1 MPDHAKLQ
9 KAVAAAKENNLPVQP
24 PKCPS
29 CDKSGLTMLVT
40 LYAALPPQYFRPG
53 ESDWIQLADMLD
65 QQSYLAG
72 RPLQASQYVL
82 RRMRAGW
89 LYVYYPE
96 DPSWEIYTVQPDG
109 RMQRMAP
116 DLAGAMGGH
125 PATCSR
131 LANTPDALLLT
142 IAEPTKRPT
151 AWIGFSDARWT
162 KRVRDNVAKDPA
174 AFHMK
179 KIMPKKVCESTVMA
193 NMGPLSLI
201 GDGLLKNQVMGF
213 QQRVDRRT
221 LLVEAYS
228 RPAPCTEASLLN
240 VMKRN
245 NAPYKIEGLL
255 LPLEDDIGIATQLNY
270 YRNCALADIMGNTDG
285 KGKPYTDADRDLMAT
300 AGLIE
305 STPFGNQKGKVE
317 AMLDTQAYKKYLES
331 YHRCADASADFDKRS
346 ADYIAWMQF
355 VPQRRHPELFD
366 PKDKQ
371 MGALLGHCVANMF
384 EGSGVSKD
392 EFDKV
397 LLAQLTLDTV
407 SAQQLFWRGIAA
419 NQDDLLTLL
428 SPHKGKVGEGA
439 KMYVE
444 GREQI
449 AFLSEVRELKNE
461 AAHLNAES
469 AKRLMQAVGARARQ
483 LLKANPKLY
492 RQTFRRIQAAALTAE
507 DVAFIQVPG
516 KGGAS
521 ALIASLRRKQ
531 GEAVDK
537 GLSVGTSKTP
547 YNRPLPADAVP
558 DGMKSQAGGKIMTK
572 VPKTTKQID
581 EYFDVLGKEWR
592 KGETMP
598 AQFNKI
604 AEIADVTHALPEHE
618 VFKMK
623 EDLSL
628 TGAKVYAA
636 ASAGLAVLRIFSL
649 AQSVNELGVDISEAQ
664 SGDAN
669 WKRLTKDLMEASASA
684 IAIWQAG
691 YELKYVAEQIAHQGV
706 KTAEYYRLSAIAGR
720 LVLAVSVIEGTA
732 GILDGAQLWR
742 EGDRVAGGLKMT
754 AGGTSAASGAAYY
767 LYTRMVAK
775 AALRGM
781 AERAAITTMG
791 EAAAGLAAAGEAAAV
806 GAEVSVEAPPLA
818 MWIGIASAVLTA
830 TSWGFSYLAD
840 HFTTSPFEKWA
851 SRSLLRKNQTSDWGN
866 AYATTRQQLD
876 ALLRLFY
883 SVKLEKAS
891 AFGNPNA
898 MKIEI
903 PVFGD
908 ATEMD
913 IQVKAPK
920 SSGQGVIA
928 RYQLNGAGRSKASA
942 KEFHLENVIH
952 SPAAA
957 QVHAQASLEGDGLS
971 ILIWIGEGSSLQANT
986 IKNALTDAILPGAGV
1001 YRTAKALIQGVPAA
1015 EVQYWPNRA
1024 AYKDFVVDGRSADE
1038 VAESKEKEP
1047 AHG

>member
-53 ESDWIQLADMLD
+53 ESDWIQEAGMLD

-96 DPSWEIYTVQPDG
+96 DSSWEIYTVQPDG

-142 IAEPTKRPT
+142 IADPTKRPT

-162 KRVRDNVAKDPA
+162 KSVRDNVAKDPA

-201 GDGLLKNQVMGF
+201 GDGVLKNQVMGF

-228 RPAPCTEASLLN
+228 RPAPCTEASLMN

-245 NAPYKIEGLL
+245 NAPYKIDGLL

-285 KGKPYTDADRDLMAT
+285 KGKPYTDAERDLMAT

-305 STPFGNQKGKVE
+305 GTPFGDQKEKVE
-317 AMLDTQAYKKYLES
+317 SKLNKDKYANYLAK
-331 YHRCADASADFDKRS
+331 YRRCTDAAADFDKRS
-346 ADYIAWMQF
+346 ADYVAWMQF
-355 VPQRRHPELFD
+355 LPARRHPEVFD
-366 PKDKQ
+366 AKDTT
-371 MGALLGHCVANMF
+371 MAAHLGHCVANMF
-384 EGSGVSKD
+384 EGCGINND
-392 EFDKV
+392 EFQKV
-397 LLAQLTLDTV
+397 LLPQLRLDTTD
-407 SAQQLFWRGIAA
+407 SNRLFWRGVAA
-419 NQDDLLTLL
+419 NQEDLLDKLL
-428 SPHKGKVGEGA
+428 PHKGKVGEGS
-439 KMYVE
+439 KMYIE
-444 GREQI
+444 ARDQI
-449 AFLSEVRELKNE
+449 ANLKKIRELKNE
-461 AAHLNAES
+461 AAHLNSEN
-469 AKRLMQAVGARARQ
+469 AKRLMQVVSGRMRQ
-483 LLKANPKLY
+483 LLKADPKLY

-507 DVAFIQVPG
+507 DVAILQVKV
-516 KGGAS
+516 KGGA
-521 ALIASLRRKQ
+521 AGLLAHLRRAN
-531 GEAVDK
+531 GDGK
-537 GLSVGTSKTP
+537 GLSVGTTKTA
-547 YNRPLPADAVP
+547 YNRPLPAETLP
-558 DGMKSQAGGKIMTK
+558 DNLKGKPGGKVMTT
-572 VPKTTKQID
+572 VPKTAKQLD
-581 EYFDVLGKEWR
+581 EYLEVLVAQWPKGKP
-592 KGETMP
+592 MP
-598 AQFNKI
+598 AQFGK
-604 AEIADVTHALPEHE
+604 VT
-618 VFKMK
+618 
-623 EDLSL
+623 
-628 TGAKVYAA
+628 AA
-636 ASAGLAVLRIFSL
+636 
-649 AQSVNELGVDISEAQ
+649 
-664 SGDAN
+664 
-669 WKRLTKDLMEASASA
+669 
-684 IAIWQAG
+684 
-691 YELKYVAEQIAHQGV
+691 
-706 KTAEYYRLSAIAGR
+706 AGR
-720 LVLAVSVIEGTA
+720 LVMAVSIIEGSLGIWDATKLWKDGDRGAARAKTASGVA
-732 GILDGAQLWR
+732 GI
-742 EGDRVAGGLKMT
+742 
-754 AGGTSAASGAAYY
+754 ASGVAYY
-767 LYTRMVAK
+767 AYTRMLAK
-775 AALRGM
+775 AALEGL
-781 AERAAITTMG
+781 AKRAATTAVG
-791 EAAAGLAAAGEAAAV
+791 EAAAGLAVAGEAAAV
-806 GAEVSVEAPPLA
+806 GAEVSAEVPPVA
-818 MWIGIASAVLTA
+818 MWIGIASGVLTVA
-830 TSWGFSYLAD
+830 SWGFGFWSD
-840 HFTTSPFEKWA
+840 HLVTSPFAKWA
-851 SRSLLRKNQTSDWGN
+851 DRSLLGAHSRDWGAPYSN
-866 AYATTRQQLD
+866 THQQLD

-891 AFGNPNA
+891 AFGNPDA
-898 MKIEI
+898 IKIEI

-908 ATEMD
+908 ASEMD

-920 SSGQGVIA
+920 SSGHGVIA
-928 RYQLNGAGRSKASA
+928 RFLLNGAGRSKVTA

-952 SPAAA
+952 SEAAK
-957 QVHAQASLEGDGLS
+957 QVHARASVEGEGLS
-971 ILIWIGEGSSLQANT
+971 ILIWFGGGDNYEAGRW
-986 IKNALTDAILPGAGV
+986 KNAITDVLVPGAGLF
-1001 YRTAKALIQGVPAA
+1001 RTGKALIQGVPDA

-1038 VAESKEKEP
+1038 VAEAKEKEP

>member
-1 MPDHAKLQ
+1 MSEHAKLQ
-9 KAVAAAKENNLPVQP
+9 KAIAAAKENNLPVEP

-29 CDKSGLTMLVT
+29 CDKSGLSILVT
-40 LYAALPPQYFRPG
+40 VYAALPPQWFRPG
-53 ESDWIQLADMLD
+53 ESDWVQEAGMYD
-65 QQSYLAG
+65 QHGYLAG
-72 RPLQASQYVL
+72 RALQASQYVL
-82 RRMRAGW
+82 RRLRAGW

-96 DPSWEIYTVQPDG
+96 APLWEMYSVQPDG
-109 RMQRMAP
+109 RLLRMAP
-116 DLAGAMGGH
+116 DLSKAMGIGD
-125 PATCSR
+125 AACKRFST
-131 LANTPDALLLT
+131 TPDALLLT
-142 IAEPTKRPT
+142 IDEPKKRPT

-162 KRVRDNVAKDPA
+162 KDVRDKVATDPA

-179 KIMPKKVCESTVMA
+179 KITPKAVCESTVMA
-193 NMGPLSLI
+193 NMGPLSQI
-201 GDGLLKNQVMGF
+201 GDGVLKNQVMGF

-221 LLVEAYS
+221 ALVEAYA
-228 RPAPCTEASLLN
+228 RPAPCTETDVMR

-245 NAPYKIEGLL
+245 NAPYKIDGLL

-285 KGKPYTDADRDLMAT
+285 KGKPYSNTDRDLMAT

-317 AMLDTQAYKKYLES
+317 AMLDPKAYKDYLEK

-346 ADYIAWMQF
+346 ADYTAWMQF
-355 VPQRRHPELFD
+355 IPQRRHPELFD
-366 PKDKQ
+366 PKDTH
-371 MGALLGHCVANMF
+371 MAALFGHCVANLY
-384 EGSGVSKD
+384 EGCGVSKN
-392 EFDKV
+392 EFEKV
-397 LLAQLTLDTV
+397 LLAQLMLDTV

-419 NQDDLLTLL
+419 NQDDLLALL
-428 SPHKGKVGEGA
+428 SPHKGKVGEGT

-449 AFLSEVRELKNE
+449 AFLREVRELKNE
-461 AAHLNAES
+461 AAHVNAEN
-469 AKRLMQAVGARARQ
+469 AKRLMQAIGARARQ

-516 KGGAS
+516 KGGAA
-521 ALIASLRRKQ
+521 ALLTSLRRKQ
-531 GEAVDK
+531 GEAINK
-537 GLSVGTSKTP
+537 GLSVGSPKTP

-558 DGMKSQAGGKIMTK
+558 DGMKAQAGGKIMTK
-572 VPKTTKQID
+572 VPKSTKQID

-592 KGETMP
+592 KGEAMP

-649 AQSVNELGVDISEAQ
+649 AQSLNELGVDISEAQ

-669 WKRLTKDLMEASASA
+669 WGRLVKDLGEASASA
-684 IAIWQAG
+684 IAIWQAR
-691 YELKYVAEQIAHQGV
+691 YELRYVSEQIAHKGE
-706 KTAEYYRLSAIAGR
+706 KTAEYFRLSAAGGR
-720 LVLAVSVIEGTA
+720 LVMAVSFIEGA
-732 GILDGAQLWR
+732 LGIWDGTQLWR
-742 EGDRVAGGLKMT
+742 EGDAVAGRLKIG
-754 AGGTSAASGAAYY
+754 AGASGIGSGIAYY
-767 LYTRMVAK
+767 AYTRMVAN
-775 AALRGM
+775 AALKGM
-781 AERAAITTMG
+781 AERAAMTAVG
-791 EAAAGLAAAGEAAAV
+791 EAAAGLAVAGEATAL
-806 GAEVSVEAPPLA
+806 GAEVSVEAPPVA
-818 MWIGIASAVLTA
+818 MWIGLASAALTV
-830 TSWGFSYLAD
+830 TSWGLGYMAD
-840 HFTTSPFEKWA
+840 HFVTSPFEKWA
-851 SRSLLRKNQTSDWGN
+851 SRSLLRKAHSSKWG
-866 AYATTRQQLD
+866 APYSTTRQQLE

-891 AFGNPNA
+891 AFGTPNA
-898 MKIEI
+898 IKIEI

-913 IQVKAPK
+913 IQIKAPG
-920 SSGQGVIA
+920 SSGQSVIA
-928 RYQLNGAGRSKASA
+928 RYQLNGAGRSKTTA

-957 QVHAQASLEGDGLS
+957 QVHAQASLEGDALS
-971 ILIWIGEGSSLQANT
+971 ILIWIGESSSFQANT
-986 IKNALTDAILPGAGV
+986 IENVITDAIIPGVGL
-1001 YRTAKALIQGVPAA
+1001 YRTAKALIQGVPVA

-1024 AYKDFVVDGRSADE
+1024 AYRDFFVDGRSADE
-1038 VAESKEKEP
+1038 AAESKEEAP

>member
-65 QQSYLAG
+65 QQGYLAG

-96 DPSWEIYTVQPDG
+96 DPSWEIYTVQPNG

-285 KGKPYTDADRDLMAT
+285 KGKPYTDAERDLMAT

-305 STPFGNQKGKVE
+305 GTPFGDQKEKVE
-317 AMLDTQAYKKYLES
+317 SKLNKDNYANYLSKYR
-331 YHRCADASADFDKRS
+331 RCTDAAADFDKRS
-346 ADYIAWMQF
+346 ADYVAWMQF
-355 VPQRRHPELFD
+355 LPARRHPEVFD
-366 PKDKQ
+366 AKDTT
-371 MGALLGHCVANMF
+371 MAAHLGHCVANMF
-384 EGSGVSKD
+384 EGCGISND
-392 EFDKV
+392 EFQKI
-397 LLAQLTLDTV
+397 LLPQLKLDTV
-407 SAQQLFWRGIAA
+407 DSKRLFWRGVAA
-419 NQDDLLTLL
+419 NQEDLLDKLL
-428 SPHKGKVGEGA
+428 PHKGKVGEGS
-439 KMYVE
+439 KMYIE
-444 GREQI
+444 ARDQI
-449 AFLSEVRELKNE
+449 AYLKEIRELKNE
-461 AAHLNAES
+461 AAHLNSEN
-469 AKRLMQAVGARARQ
+469 AKRLMQVVSGRMRQ
-483 LLKANPKLY
+483 LLKADPKLY

-507 DVAFIQVPG
+507 DVAILQVKV
-516 KGGAS
+516 KGGA
-521 ALIASLRRKQ
+521 AGFLAHLRRAN
-531 GEAVDK
+531 GDGK
-537 GLSVGTSKTP
+537 GLSVGTTKTA
-547 YNRPLPADAVP
+547 YNRPLPAETMP
-558 DGMKSQAGGKIMTK
+558 DNLKGKPGGKVMTT
-572 VPKTTKQID
+572 VPKTAKQLD
-581 EYFDVLGKEWR
+581 EYLEVLGEQWP
-592 KGETMP
+592 KGKPMP
-598 AQFNKI
+598 AQFGKV
-604 AEIADVTHALPEHE
+604 AELADATHAIPESE
-618 VFKMK
+618 ILKF
-623 EDLSL
+623 EEAPSL
-628 TGAKVYAA
+628 KGVKGYGAF
-636 ASAGLAVLRIFSL
+636 SAGLAALRISSL
-649 AQSVNELGVDISEAQ
+649 GQSLNELGVDISEAQ
-664 SGDAN
+664 HGDAN
-669 WKRLTKDLMEASASA
+669 WGRLVKDISEASASA
-684 IAIWQAG
+684 VAIWQAS
-691 YELKYVAEQIAHQGV
+691 YELRYVASQIANKGV
-706 KTAEYYRLSAIAGR
+706 KTAEFYRLTAAAGR
-720 LVLAVSVIEGTA
+720 LVMAVSIIEGSLGIWDATKLWKEGDHGAARAKTASGVA
-732 GILDGAQLWR
+732 GI
-742 EGDRVAGGLKMT
+742 
-754 AGGTSAASGAAYY
+754 ASGVAYY
-767 LYTRMVAK
+767 AYTRMVAK
-775 AALRGM
+775 AALEGL
-781 AERAAITTMG
+781 AKRAATTAAG
-791 EAAAGLAAAGEAAAV
+791 EVAAGLAVAGETAAV
-806 GAEVSVEAPPLA
+806 GAEVSAEVPPVA
-818 MWIGIASAVLTA
+818 MWIGIASGVLTVA
-830 TSWGFSYLAD
+830 SWGFGFWSD
-840 HFTTSPFEKWA
+840 HLVTSPFAKWA
-851 SRSLLRKNQTSDWGN
+851 DRSLLGVRSHDWGRP
-866 AYATTRQQLD
+866 YSSTRQQLD

-891 AFGNPNA
+891 AFGNPDA
-898 MKIEI
+898 IKIEI

-913 IQVKAPK
+913 IQIKAPK
-920 SSGQGVIA
+920 SSGHGVIA
-928 RYQLNGAGRSKASA
+928 RYLLNGTGHSKVTA

-952 SPAAA
+952 TEASK
-957 QVHAQASLEGDGLS
+957 QVHARASVEGEGLS
-971 ILIWIGEGSSLQANT
+971 ILIWFGGGDNYEAGRW
-986 IKNALTDAILPGAGV
+986 KNALTDVLVPGAGLF
-1001 YRTAKALIQGVPAA
+1001 RTGKALIQGVPDA

-1038 VAESKEKEP
+1038 VAESTEKEP

>member
-9 KAVAAAKENNLPVQP
+9 KAVTAAKENNLPVQP

-65 QQSYLAG
+65 QQGYLAG

-213 QQRVDRRT
+213 QQRVDSRT
-221 LLVEAYS
+221 LLVEAYG
-228 RPAPCTEASLLN
+228 RPDPCTEASLLN

-255 LPLEDDIGIATQLNY
+255 LPLEDDIGIATQLNH

-285 KGKPYTDADRDLMAT
+285 KGKPYSNADRDLMAT

-305 STPFGNQKGKVE
+305 STPFGNQQGKVK
-317 AMLDTQAYKKYLES
+317 AMLDSNKYEEYLEK
-331 YHRCADASADFDKRS
+331 YHRCAAASADFDKRS
-346 ADYIAWMQF
+346 TDYVAWMRF
-355 VPQRRHPELFD
+355 VPTRRHPELFD
-366 PKDKQ
+366 QTDTE
-371 MGALLGHCVANMF
+371 MAALFGQCVANLY
-384 EGSGVSKD
+384 EGCGISKD
-392 EFDKV
+392 EFEKV
-397 LLAQLTLDTV
+397 LLAQLMLDTL
-407 SAQQLFWRGIAA
+407 STQQLFWRGIAA

-428 SPHKGKVGEGA
+428 SQHKGKVGEA
-439 KMYVE
+439 TKIYVE

-449 AFLSEVRELKNE
+449 GFLSKVRELRNKAALKNS
-461 AAHLNAES
+461 ES
-469 AKRLMQAVGARARQ
+469 SKRLMQAVGSRARQ
-483 LLKANPKLY
+483 LFKADPKLF
-492 RQTFRRIQAAALTAE
+492 RLTFRRIQAAALTAE

-516 KGGAS
+516 KGGPT
-521 ALIASLRRKQ
+521 ALLTSLRRKQ
-531 GEAVDK
+531 GDAK
-537 GLSVGTSKTP
+537 GLSVGTPKTS

-558 DGMKSQAGGKIMTK
+558 DGLKGQAGGKIMTK

-598 AQFNKI
+598 TQFNKI
-604 AEIADVTHALPEHE
+604 AEIADATHALPERE
-618 VFKMK
+618 ILEIK

-636 ASAGLAVLRIFSL
+636 ASAGLAVMRIFSL
-649 AQSVNELGVDISEAQ
+649 VQSLNELGVDIGEAQ
-664 SGDAN
+664 SGDVN
-669 WKRLTKDLMEASASA
+669 LGRLAKDLGEATASAF
-684 IAIWQAG
+684 AIWQAG
-691 YELKYVAEQIAHQGV
+691 YELKYVAEQVAHQGV
-706 KTAEYYRLSAIAGR
+706 KTPEYYRLTAVAGR
-720 LVLAVSVIEGTA
+720 LVMAVSVIEGSV
-732 GILDGAQLWR
+732 GILDGAKLWR
-742 EGDRVAGGLKMT
+742 EGDRLAGGLKMG
-754 AGGTSAASGAAYY
+754 AGGTGAASGVAYY
-767 LYTRMVAK
+767 AYTRMVAN
-775 AALRGM
+775 AALKAM
-781 AERAAITTMG
+781 AERAALTTVG
-791 EAAAGLAAAGEAAAV
+791 EAAAGLAVAGETAAV
-806 GAEVSVEAPPLA
+806 GAEVSLEAPPVA
-818 MWIGIASAVLTA
+818 MWIGIASAALTG
-830 TSWGFSYLAD
+830 TSWVLGYFAD
-840 HFTTSPFEKWA
+840 RFTTSPFEKWA
-851 SRSLLRKNQTSDWGN
+851 DRCMLGSHSNPKWGG
-866 AYATTRQQLD
+866 AYSTTRQQLD

-928 RYQLNGAGRSKASA
+928 RYQLSGAGRSSTTA
-942 KEFHLENVIH
+942 KEFDLENVIH
-952 SPAAA
+952 TPASA
-957 QVHAQASLEGDGLS
+957 QVHARASLEGDGLS
-971 ILIWIGEGSSLQANT
+971 IMIWIGGGASLEDALRRQAM
-986 IKNALTDAILPGAGV
+986 TDAIFPAAGI
-1001 YRTAKALIQGVPAA
+1001 YRSAKALIQGVPGA